1 MSFCGKPTMIVTTEA
16 IILQSRKFSDSS
28 KIVSAFTEQFGKV
41 SLLAKGA
48 RSPKSKFGGSLEQ
61 LGHCAVTFYKKPNRD
76 LYILSKA
83 ETVVARRRLS
93 ESYERLTAGL
103 AIAEAIETSQEH
115 EETNPA
121 LFRLMVGALDALA
134 AADANEFSVVVAF
147 QLRLAELMGF
157 ALSMGGG
164 PRVGEPRQEYH
175 FSFTDGTI
183 LSANDYRIPS
193 VGWVFAPAEFAV
205 LNALAECEMNAAS
218 RVEQTI
224 VQKAK
229 IHDFISRYFQFHIE
243 KKMRYRAH
251 TLLLG

>member
-1 MSFCGKPTMIVTTEA
+1 MIVTTEA

-41 SLLAKGA
+41 SLIAKGA
-48 RSPKSKFGGSLEQ
+48 RSPKSKFGGALEQ
-61 LGHCAVTFYKKPNRD
+61 LSHSTLTFYKKPNRD

-83 ETVVARRRLS
+83 ETAVARRRLS

-103 AIAEAIETSQEH
+103 AIAEAVDTSQEH

-121 LFRLMVGALDALA
+121 LFRLIVEALDALSA
-134 AADANEFSVVVAF
+134 AESNEFSIIVAF

-157 ALSMGGG
+157 ALTMSDEGH
-164 PRVGEPRQEYH
+164 VGEPRPEYH
-175 FSFTDGTI
+175 FSFSDGTI
-183 LSANDYRIPS
+183 LSANDHRVPS
-193 VGWVFAPAEFAV
+193 VGWVFAPSEFAV
-205 LNALAECEMNAAS
+205 LNTLAECEMSDAS
-218 RVEQTI
+218 GVEQTI
-224 VQKAK
+224 IQKAK

-243 KKMRYRAH
+243 KKMRYRTH